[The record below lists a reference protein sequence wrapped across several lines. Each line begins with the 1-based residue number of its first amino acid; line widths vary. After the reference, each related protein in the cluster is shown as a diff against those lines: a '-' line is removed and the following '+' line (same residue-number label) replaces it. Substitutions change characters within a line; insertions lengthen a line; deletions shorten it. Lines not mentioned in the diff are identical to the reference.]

1 MKAKKSNDTQ
11 PLLIMEDTKKENNNV
26 PSSPNNQIATRVNMP
41 QRPMETNM
49 IFGHVNEVFFNLRQ
63 PLTEDPDSTKYRMG
77 KRTSFQS
84 SSNAPHNNMRSV
96 ERMSYR
102 PSIYSFK
109 NRFRNNFGR
118 DYNPIDRPCDVIF
131 EEDRENA
138 EYYNNLDEIIVSRA
152 GNAPKCYETWRDAN
166 FHPTLQNTITKS
178 GYTKPRR
185 IEAFT
190 IPIIANG
197 FDLICQSEAAS
208 EKTGAYLLPIIDEML
223 KSEWKSKNEP
233 KTPYAMIIAPTRT
246 KLCCA
251 TLYGQKTKDFF
262 KANLDSGCDIL
273 IPTPGRLNEFLS
285 EQNVH
290 LNKLRYVVL
299 DEADGLKKNN
309 FAKEVTNILQSPLCA
324 PLAAR
329 QNLLFS
335 ATFPQEPQEYFRE
348 WVKDNAI
355 TIRNDKSNPVNK
367 NIILTFIRVEGMCK
381 NKVCADVIIAENK
394 EAKKH
399 GMSFRKT
406 LVFVGKKRTSNVLAL
421 F

>member
-1 MKAKKSNDTQ
+1 MKAKTSKDTLSL
-11 PLLIMEDTKKENNNV
+11 PIMEDTKKENNNV
-26 PSSPNNQIATRVNMP
+26 LNSPNNQIATQVNMP

-49 IFGHVNEVFFNLRQ
+49 ICGNVNEVSFNLRQ
-63 PLTEDPDSTKYRMG
+63 PPTEDPDSTKYRMG
-77 KRTSFQS
+77 NRTSYQS

-96 ERMSYR
+96 GRMPYR
-102 PSIYSFK
+102 SSIYSFK
-109 NRFRNNFGR
+109 NRFRNYFGR

-185 IEAFT
+185 IQAFT

-208 EKTGAYLLPIIDEML
+208 GKTGAYLLPIIDEML

-233 KTPYAMIIAPTRT
+233 KTPYAMIIAPTRKLVIQISEYGRKLCEGT

-262 KANLDSGCDIL
+262 KANL
-273 IPTPGRLNEFLS
+273 
-285 EQNVH
+285 
-290 LNKLRYVVL
+290 
-299 DEADGLKKNN
+299 
-309 FAKEVTNILQSPLCA
+309 
-324 PLAAR
+324 
-329 QNLLFS
+329 
-335 ATFPQEPQEYFRE
+335 
-348 WVKDNAI
+348 
-355 TIRNDKSNPVNK
+355 
-367 NIILTFIRVEGMCK
+367 
-381 NKVCADVIIAENK
+381 
-394 EAKKH
+394 
-399 GMSFRKT
+399 
-406 LVFVGKKRTSNVLAL
+406 
-421 F
+421 